1 VFTDFTFLSHQFF
14 IITLSQVLGRKWYE
28 MKNKKAKFWVFTAI
42 ALISV
47 LLIGAGALFAESDV
61 LSKDEDSSKTPIRER
76 ITGFFQSGERTFND
90 LTDDEKEDLYSAMDD
105 VRKAKDILLDKQVEL
120 GLVDSKLAEEM
131 KERSQE
137 RFEEAKENGEPFMGR
152 LAGRK
157 MAGMSRLTRSQKR
170 DSGCR

>member
-1 VFTDFTFLSHQFF
+1 M
-14 IITLSQVLGRKWYE
+14 R
-28 MKNKKAKFWVFTAI
+28 NKKAKFWVLTAI

-61 LSKDEDSSKTPIRER
+61 LLKDEESSKTHIRGR
-76 ITGFFQSGERTFND
+76 VAGFFQSGERSFND
-90 LTDDEKEDLYSAMDD
+90 LTDDEKDELYSVMDD

-120 GLVDSKLAEEM
+120 GLVDSKLAAEM
-131 KERSQE
+131 KERAQK

-157 MAGMSRLTRSQKR
+157 MSGMSRLTRSQKR
-170 DSGCR
+170 DSGCK